1 MINNICLM
9 TKSPIHGLIKKRLS
23 KEIGNCNSK
32 RFTLLNIENIKKTL
46 ISKKKFKLYFY
57 ITPPKKFRSFSYNYN
72 KNIFLQKG
80 SNLGEK
86 MWYVK
91 SLIKENFV
99 LIGSD
104 IPNIKFQDLAK
115 AFQIL
120 KTVDIVLG
128 PTYDLGFWLIGF
140 SNKKSIKY
148 PFKNIRWSTKYTL
161 SDLTDNISKNGNSV
175 NFCKKLRDIDII
187 DDYCDYSK
195 RFNKTH

>member
-9 TKSPIHGLIKKRLS
+9 TKTPIHGLIKKRLS

-32 RFTLLNIENIKKTL
+32 RFTLLNIENIKKIL

-57 ITPPKKFRSFSYNYN
+57 TTPCKKFRSFSYSYN

-86 MWYVK
+86 IWYVK

-128 PTYDLGFWLIGF
+128 PTYDQGFWLIGF
-140 SNKKSIKY
+140 SNKKPIMY

-161 SDLTDNISKNGNSV
+161 SDLTNNISKNGNSV

-187 DDYCDYSK
+187 DDYCDYIRK
-195 RFNKTH
+195 V

>member
-9 TKSPIHGLIKKRLS
+9 TKTPIHGLIKKRLS

-32 RFTLLNIENIKKTL
+32 RFTLLNIENIKKNL

-57 ITPPKKFRSFSYNYN
+57 TTPSKKFRSFSYSYN
-72 KNIFLQKG
+72 KNIFLQRG

-86 MWYVK
+86 IWYVK

-128 PTYDLGFWLIGF
+128 PTYDKGFWLIGF

-161 SDLTDNISKNGNSV
+161 SDLTNNISKNGNSV

-187 DDYCDYSK
+187 DDYCDYIRK
-195 RFNKTH
+195 V